1 MTSPAAPEPDTIT
14 GWTDPLA
21 RLDRD
26 AEPGASAPPAPEN
39 PAGTI
44 VLADVLDD

>member
-1 MTSPAAPEPDTIT
+1 VPEPDNIAV
-14 GWTDPLA
+14 WTDPPT
-21 RLDRD
+21 RLDLIPELGPDD
-26 AEPGASAPPAPEN
+26 APIPEN